1 MQKTLQVLVLVCL
14 AGCVGTG
21 IGVLLFENFGGLQQ
35 RVLWSAL
42 AGVVFGLT
50 ALGSTISVSQRWL
63 GPLRPVGL
71 ATSGAALALSL
82 ALVWDVFADGF
93 AVWKA
98 AATAI
103 VVAVTAFHVALLGT
117 FTPRRTVVWAWRSAA
132 MLIAIGAAFLVVG
145 ALWGQV
151 GSGENSMYYGWL
163 AVAVFL
169 DVAATLGLYPL
180 SRQTGAGGRK
190 LLGKRPVTAGGSEG
204 RGTNRGGFGVTR

>member
-1 MQKTLQVLVLVCL
+1 M
-14 AGCVGTG
+14 AACVGTG
-21 IGVLLFENFGGLQQ
+21 IGVLLFGNLGELQQ

-50 ALGSTISVSQRWL
+50 ALGSAVSVSSRWL

-71 ATSGAALALSL
+71 ATSGAALALCV

-93 AVWKA
+93 VVWKA

-132 MLIAIGAAFLVVG
+132 MLIAIGTAFLVVG

-163 AVAVFL
+163 TVAVFL

-180 SRQTGAGGRK
+180 SRQTGAAGRK
-190 LLGKRPVTAGGSEG
+190 SFGKRPAPAGGSAG
-204 RGTNRGGFGVTR
+204 QGANRGRFGATR